1 MEVDFYFLFIF
12 DQTTT
17 DTLAGITIKNNMLL
31 QKQALCI
38 SYLLIAVYSLLGSFT
53 LSFFPTPEACV
64 NLLVDS
70 RGWSCTDGVWLYI
83 KFVYN
88 STV

>member
-1 MEVDFYFLFIF
+1 MLYQEQRWIFIFLFIF

-38 SYLLIAVYSLLGSFT
+38 LYLLIAVYSLL
-53 LSFFPTPEACV
+53 
-64 NLLVDS
+64 
-70 RGWSCTDGVWLYI
+70 R
-83 KFVYN
+83 
-88 STV
+88 